1 MTNLNE
7 ISMDSAI
14 DIYSTAHLM
23 ILHQGGDA
31 VEMLNSE
38 LQELRQTGDQAELST
53 CLYLLHVVEEL
64 IEMEI
69 KGPIH

>member
-7 ISMDSAI
+7 ISMESAI

-31 VEMLNSE
+31 VEILNSE
-38 LQELRQTGDQAELST
+38 LQELREAGDHAELST
-53 CLYLLHVVEEL
+53 CLYLLRVVEEL
-64 IEMEI
+64 IDMEL

>member
-7 ISMDSAI
+7 ISMESAI

-23 ILHQGGDA
+23 ILHQGDDA
-31 VEMLNSE
+31 IEMLNTE
-38 LQELRQTGDQAELST
+38 VQELRESGDQAELST
-53 CLYLLHVVEEL
+53 CLYLLRVVEEL
-64 IEMEI
+64 IDMEI